1 MFHEAGAVACAFAV
15 RRLLARERQGAGRHE
30 DAVSGDRAFDF
41 AQSTHSAGDVR
52 ACLEDGARHRR
63 RRELQRTERGDP
75 QLQRFAR
82 EAAVA
87 AVSGV
92 RRSRGQA
99 AGLREQLHENHSR
112 HNRLAGEVPLKIEI
126 VGIRYT
132 SRRGTRAVLN
142 VNDFLDQPHGRLM
155 REAVNQ

>member
-52 ACLEDGARHRR
+52 ACLEDGARQRR

-82 EAAVA
+82 EAAVSA
-87 AVSGV
+87 V

-99 AGLREQLHENHSR
+99 AGLREQLHENHGR

-132 SRRGTRAVLN
+132 SRGGTRAVLN

>member
-15 RRLLARERQGAGRHE
+15 RRLLARERQGAGGHE

-63 RRELQRTERGDP
+63 RRELQRAERGDP

-82 EAAVA
+82 KPVA
-87 AVSGV
+87 RGG
-92 RRSRGQA
+92 RGQT
-99 AGLREQLHENHSR
+99 AGLREQLHENHGR
-112 HNRLAGEVPLKIEI
+112 HNRLAREVPLKIKI